1 MSDRPARPSAEKQRR
16 QRVHLPYWL
25 AMLEKA
31 AASAIPA
38 SPTALSVVKLVVVAP
53 VLLACLKQFGL
64 VTAPAGVVI
73 AWFLAFG
80 LFDYLHGIV
89 AYHKNRETAFERFL
103 ARATDFPV
111 LLCLAAFCLDL
122 LPAGLLAAKLALHL
136 CLIVLYVLGR
146 GSTENRLYTGINYTT
161 LFALLIV
168 SQGWAPRFITPEIV
182 SSLLWVNV
190 LFSTVV
196 VLYHAGLLK
205 ACYLADAL
213 SASNLLCGVFSMLFA
228 ARGRV
233 DISMLF
239 LLLGAA
245 FDGFDG
251 AAARRFGGTR
261 WGVYSDDVADAV
273 DYGIAPGVAIYC
285 VLGGAAGLVLG
296 AFYTCFTLGRLVFF
310 TLNKNGGDPDYFCGV
325 PSTAGSVIALG
336 ALILFKGQPALI
348 GLVVGVACMQM
359 VSFDTHYRHLGRA
372 LASNRRI
379 IYGMPALI
387 AALLGGGF
395 FWGIRAPVAVIFAAC
410 LVYGFLPTALHF
422 RHLVAGR
429 HGTAA
434 GEPVRGHR

>member
-1 MSDRPARPSAEKQRR
+1 MSDTQSHASPTRHRR

-31 AASAIPA
+31 AASAVPA
-38 SPTALSVVKLVVVAP
+38 SPNALSAVKLVVVAP
-53 VLLACLKQFGL
+53 VLLACLKQVGL
-64 VTAPAGVVI
+64 IPAPAGVVI
-73 AWFLAFG
+73 AWFLVFG

-89 AYHKNRETAFERFL
+89 AHHKNLETAFERFL

-111 LLCLAAFCLDL
+111 LLCLAVFCFDL

-136 CLIVLYVLGR
+136 ALIVLYVLGR

-182 SSLLWVNV
+182 SSLLWVNI
-190 LFSTVV
+190 LFSAVV

-205 ACYLADAL
+205 ARYIADAL
-213 SASNLLCGVFSMLFA
+213 SGSNLLCGVFSMIFA

-239 LLLGAA
+239 FMLGAA

-251 AAARRFGGTR
+251 AAARKFGGTR

-273 DYGIAPGVAIYC
+273 DYGLAPGVAIYF
-285 VLGGAAGLVLG
+285 VLGGMAGLVLG
-296 AFYTCFTLGRLVFF
+296 AFFTCFTLGRLVFF
-310 TLNKNGGDPDYFCGV
+310 TLSKSGGDPNYFCGV

-336 ALILFKGQPALI
+336 ALVLFKEQPALI

-395 FWGIRAPVAVIFAAC
+395 LWGIRAPVAVIFAAC
-410 LVYGFLPTALHF
+410 LVYGFLPTAMHF
-422 RHLVAGR
+422 RHLLAGG
-429 HGTAA
+429 HGAA
-434 GEPVRGHR
+434 ANGET